1 MILTWLPGVQGQ
13 GTGPRLTEKNDEE
26 ERFDA
31 MGNKVDVK
39 GKAKKLTSAELR
51 KKKKDRMAR
60 RKRVSNTQEDNT
72 GNVC

>member
-1 MILTWLPGVQGQ
+1 MIQETDISSGVSGQ
-13 GTGPRLTEKNDEE
+13 GSGPRLTEKNDEE

-51 KKKKDRMAR
+51 KKKKERMAR
-60 RKRVSNTQEDNT
+60 RKKVSNDLLKPT
-72 GNVC
+72 